1 MARTRRRR
9 RSITDPVTGGGL
21 TEVTGPG
28 ASTKGGLF
36 QNDAGDFAYNQE
48 PDQYINALISMLP
61 GYNTV
66 HQNEDY
72 ENYRRGQI
80 ANTINNQYGAAV
92 GGYDSRLTISDFL
105 DRAYGTSFG
114 GGAAGTGGRDGG
126 RAGPRRRRN
135 DRQLGQAD
143 STLGAT
149 GNTFNPGT
157 LGADVKSFEDWSVN
171 QNPLGY
177 YGATL
182 DTTDMSKSFEQTR
195 RASGQDAVDRYVLY
209 ASQHPNQDFDDW
221 MNGVVTPEGTGA
233 GFDPSMFATTGG
245 GGGGGGQR
253 GGDGTPRK
261 RRRRR

>member
-66 HQNEDY
+66 HQDEDY

-105 DRAYGTSFG
+105 NKAYGTSFG
-114 GGAAGTGGRDGG
+114 DQTAGRTGGK
-126 RAGPRRRRN
+126 RRRN

-149 GNTFNPGT
+149 GNTFSPGT
-157 LGADVKSFEDWSVN
+157 LGSDVKSFEDWSYN

-177 YGATL
+177 YGGTL
-182 DTTDMSKSFEQTR
+182 DTADMSMTAENAH
-195 RASGQDAVDRYVLY
+195 RADGQQAADRYMLY
-209 ASQHPNQDFDDW
+209 AAQNPNQDFDDW
-221 MNGVVTPEGTGA
+221 MNGVVTPAGAGA
-233 GFDPSMFATTGG
+233 GFDPSMFATSGS
-245 GGGGGGQR
+245 GGGGQR
-253 GGDGTPRK
+253 GADGTPRK